1 MAICKI
7 SLNQIVQY
15 INFIGQESTVIDP
28 LVKVDSIFKEQVK
41 KLIEHF
47 ENQFSE

>member
-28 LVKVDSIFKEQVK
+28 LVKVDSIFKEHVK